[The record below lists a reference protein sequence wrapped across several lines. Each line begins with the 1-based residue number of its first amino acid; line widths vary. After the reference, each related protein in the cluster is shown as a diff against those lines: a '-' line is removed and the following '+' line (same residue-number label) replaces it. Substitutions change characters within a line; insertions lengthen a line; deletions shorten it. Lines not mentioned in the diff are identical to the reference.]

1 MQASLGEQRP
11 DVRAHVAIAL
21 ASCAVL
27 LFEVLITRVLSVVL
41 WYHFVFLAV
50 SLAMLGV
57 GAPGVWFAMR
67 PPGPRTV
74 PRALLLAGVTIP
86 LSVFL
91 TANAGPFF
99 RDSSLFWVLIV
110 LGPVLPLGTAVCAL
124 LLSARGRSIGWM
136 YGADLLGATIGAAL
150 VFPLLHGLP
159 TPHVVASL
167 SLLALAAAVLV
178 DRASLRAAGLVGA
191 VVAASI
197 AWGQPYRLRYTKMYV
212 EAVAPLFERWTPTA
226 RLAVF
231 PSSFIMRDQGAAFGW
246 GMGSK
251 WTAQNLDQLW
261 LEQDG
266 SAGTPITKWDGF
278 APLPHLMFDVTSA
291 AYQVQRPERVCI
303 VGAGGGRDVLT
314 AIKAGATHVDA
325 VELNPFTIEAVS
337 KNFGGYSGDPYHRA
351 NVRAIASEGRSF
363 LTRSYGRYD
372 VLQIS
377 LIDTWA
383 ATSAGAYA
391 LSENGLYTL
400 EAFRLYLSRLSPNG
414 VLTVSRWAGGAR
426 QLEISRLA
434 LLARSALI
442 AEGASE
448 PNRHIA
454 LLSAGDV
461 GNLLVFKQPIERE
474 TLAALDKVS
483 SERGFQR
490 RWPLPAGEKP
500 HLMVQAVMVAGD
512 APFRASGFDL
522 APPTDDRP
530 YFFQT
535 IDIRHPPDA
544 QRLAGASANELAVV
558 QLRRLVAIVAALT
571 LTLFFL
577 PFVLRGRIPRAP
589 GFAEGSAYFAAIGLG
604 FMFVELPLIQR
615 LSPWLGH
622 PSRAT
627 TVVLTTMLLGA
638 GVGSV
643 LAGRLAVERTRAVSL
658 ALPVVAGVLAL
669 SLPAV
674 LEAGVGSSLTVR
686 VLLAVAVVAPVAV
699 AMGFAFPSGMTSFGD
714 ENRAWLW
721 AVNGAASVLAS
732 VSSLALSMAFGFT
745 RVLWIGAACYALAAL
760 VLARRSNR
768 ESELPTR
775 DDERAAATS

>member
-1 MQASLGEQRP
+1 MQAEDRP

-27 LFEVLITRVLSVVL
+27 LFEVLVTRVLSVVL

-74 PRALLLAGVTIP
+74 SRSLLLAAIAIP
-86 LSVFL
+86 LAVIAITNL
-91 TANAGPFF
+91 GPFF
-99 RDSSLFWVLIV
+99 REATLFWVLVV

-136 YGADLLGATIGAAL
+136 YGADLLGATAGAAL

-159 TPHVVASL
+159 TPQVVASL
-167 SLLALAAAVLV
+167 SLLAVAGAVLV
-178 DRASLRAAGLVGA
+178 DRSAQKLGA
-191 VVAASI
+191 VLAALVVGSI
-197 AWGQPYRLRYTKMYV
+197 AWGAPYRLRYTKMYV
-212 EAVAPLFERWTPTA
+212 EAVAPVFERWTPTA

-231 PSSFIMRDQGAAFGW
+231 PSTFVLRNEGAAFGW
-246 GMGSK
+246 GMGTRWSS
-251 WTAQNLDQLW
+251 APLEQLW

-266 SAGTPITKWDGF
+266 SAGTPITKWDGS

-291 AYQVQRPERVCI
+291 AYQVQRPDRVCI

-337 KNFGGYSGDPYHRA
+337 KNFGSYSGDPYHRA

-363 LTRSYGRYD
+363 LTRSYGQYD

-400 EAFRLYLSRLSPNG
+400 EAFRLYLRRLSPTG

-426 QLEISRLA
+426 QLEITRLA
-434 LLARSALI
+434 LLAKA
-442 AEGASE
+442 
-448 PNRHIA
+448 A
-454 LLSAGDV
+454 LLADGATDPNNHLALVSAGDV
-461 GNLLVFKQPIERE
+461 GNLLVFKQPITRE
-474 TLAALDKVS
+474 VLAALDHTAA
-483 SERGFQR
+483 ERGFVR
-490 RWPLPAGEKP
+490 KWPLHPGERAAA
-500 HLMVQAVMVAGD
+500 MVQAALLYGD
-512 APFRASGFDL
+512 APFRAAGFDL

-535 IDIRHPPDA
+535 IDVRHPPDPKM
-544 QRLAGASANELAVV
+544 LAGASANEQAVV

-571 LTLFFL
+571 LALFFL

-589 GFAEGSAYFAAIGLG
+589 GFGEGTAYFAAIGLA

-638 GVGSV
+638 GLGSI
-643 LAGRLAVERTRAVSL
+643 LAGRLSVARTRTIAF
-658 ALPVVAGVLAL
+658 ALPFVAVVLAL

-674 LEAGVGSSLTVR
+674 LESGAGASLPVR
-686 VLLAVAVVAPVAV
+686 VALAVAVVGPVAV

-714 ENRAWLW
+714 ENRPWLW

-745 RVLWIGAACYALAAL
+745 RVLWIGAVCYAVAA
-760 VLARRSNR
+760 VILARP
-768 ESELPTR
+768 SEQLAKI
-775 DDERAAATS
+775 D

>member
-1 MQASLGEQRP
+1 MQAEERP
-11 DVRAHVAIAL
+11 DVRAHLAIAL

-27 LFEVLITRVLSVVL
+27 LFEVLVTRVLSVVL

-67 PPGPRTV
+67 PPGQKTV
-74 PRALLLAGVTIP
+74 SRALLLAGVTIP
-86 LSVFL
+86 LAVFAI
-91 TANAGPFF
+91 TNVGPFF
-99 RDSSLFWVLIV
+99 REATLFWVLVV
-110 LGPVLPLGTAVCAL
+110 LLPVLPLGTAVCAL

-136 YGADLLGATIGAAL
+136 YGADLIGATVGAAL

-159 TPHVVASL
+159 TPHVVAAL
-167 SLLALAAAVLV
+167 SLLAIAGAMLV
-178 DRASLRAAGLVGA
+178 DRTATKIGGVLAALVIG
-191 VVAASI
+191 SI
-197 AWGQPYRLRYTKMYV
+197 AWGHPYRLRYTKMYV
-212 EAVAPLFERWTPTA
+212 EAVAPVFERWTPTA

-231 PSSFIMRDQGAAFGW
+231 PSSFIMKNQGEAFGW
-246 GMGSK
+246 GMGSR
-251 WTAQNLDQLW
+251 WQPQVIDQLW

-266 SAGTPITKWDGF
+266 SAGTPITKWDGTS
-278 APLPHLMFDVTSA
+278 PLPHLMFDVTSA
-291 AYQVQRPERVCI
+291 AYQVQRPDRVCI
-303 VGAGGGRDVLT
+303 IGAGGGRDVLT
-314 AIKAGATHVDA
+314 AIKSGATHVDA
-325 VELNPFTIEAVS
+325 VELNPFTIDAVS
-337 KNFGGYSGDPYHRA
+337 KSFGSYSGDPYHRA
-351 NVRAIASEGRSF
+351 NVRAIASEGRAF
-363 LTRSYGRYD
+363 LTRSYGQYD

-400 EAFRLYLSRLSPNG
+400 EAFRLYLKRLSPSG
-414 VLTVSRWAGGAR
+414 VLTVSRWSGGAR

-434 LLARSALI
+434 LLAKAALV
-442 AEGASE
+442 AEGVSE
-448 PNRHIA
+448 PNRHLA
-454 LLSAGDV
+454 LMSAGDV
-461 GNLLVFKQPIERE
+461 GNLLVFKAPVEHE
-474 TLAALDKVS
+474 TLAALDHMAV
-483 SERGFQR
+483 ERGFVR
-490 RWPLPAGEKP
+490 KWPLHPGEKP
-500 HLMVQAVMVAGD
+500 SSMVQAVLVVGD

-544 QRLAGASANELAVV
+544 QKLAGASANELAVV

-571 LTLFFL
+571 LALFFL

-589 GFAEGSAYFAAIGLG
+589 GFAEGSFYFASIGLG

-638 GVGSV
+638 GVGSI
-643 LAGRLAVERTRAVSL
+643 LAGRLAVEKTRAVAF
-658 ALPVVAGVLAL
+658 ALPIVALLLAFALPSVLD
-669 SLPAV
+669 
-674 LEAGVGSSLTVR
+674 AGAGSNLTVR
-686 VLLAVAVVAPVAV
+686 VALAVAVVAPVAV

-714 ENRAWLW
+714 ENRPWLW

-745 RVLWIGAACYALAAL
+745 RVLWIGAACYAVAAML
-760 VLARRSNR
+760 LARRG
-768 ESELPTR
+768 
-775 DDERAAATS
+775 ERMATTH